1 MLKILC
7 QFASERK
14 KVHANFFFTELAF
27 VLAKFS
33 LLRLKK
39 KQRNLPY
46 VFVFKKVGDK
56 KLGCPSCSASNYFAD
71 AGFEDYF
78 LKKHFLYL
86 LYSAMQKTF
95 VLAASFDISATWSQ
109 QKLKKRGCIP
119 RLKWLENVKLQP
131 SHYFIIMDLSKLR
144 GIICMQFNFYRRAMR

>member
-7 QFASERK
+7 QFAYERRS
-14 KVHANFFFTELAF
+14 VHANFFFTELAF

-56 KLGCPSCSASNYFAD
+56 
-71 AGFEDYF
+71 
-78 LKKHFLYL
+78 
-86 LYSAMQKTF
+86 
-95 VLAASFDISATWSQ
+95 
-109 QKLKKRGCIP
+109 
-119 RLKWLENVKLQP
+119 
-131 SHYFIIMDLSKLR
+131 
-144 GIICMQFNFYRRAMR
+144 